1 MTGASRFGH
10 MYAPLR
16 VANYRN
22 FLIGQTISTMGSLIQ
37 MTAQSW
43 VVYELTRSSAA
54 LGTIAMLGSLPL
66 LLVSPYAGT
75 LADRIDR
82 RRLLYGTQAALAALA
97 ATLAILVQTGT
108 VQIWHLYVLAVLTGI
123 VTALDGP
130 ALQAFAADLT
140 GPALVRQ
147 AVSLNMM
154 GFQVSRMVGPSVAGL
169 LVGYYGSATAFWVN
183 AASFLAVILALLRVR
198 FNADSPEA
206 PRRRHAGQAPG
217 TTMDAVRHVLRNPTV
232 VNFYLYPL
240 LYMVG
245 AATTMTLYPVY
256 VGDVLQRDARAL
268 GTIIGAWGAG
278 NLVTSFLILPLV
290 QNVRRT
296 GILSAFL
303 LVWFGAMLALLRFIA
318 LPASMAAIE
327 GLGRRVG
334 IPDPVVAVASVA
346 TFLSGITGPIVLSM
360 ASGLQQAM
368 APPDMRARL
377 AALGTTI
384 TFGTQPFVSLAVGYA
399 GEVFGAPTALLLTA
413 GVLTGLVILLVAFRP
428 SVRAEVIRPHTMVSP
443 PATPPPPESAPPV
456 ASVSTPDGDGT
467 TGTTHSPAAAVLA
480 TAGAPPSGH
489 RGAR

>member
-1 MTGASRFGH
+1 M
-10 MYAPLR
+10 
-16 VANYRN
+16 
-22 FLIGQTISTMGSLIQ
+22 
-37 MTAQSW
+37 
-43 VVYELTRSSAA
+43 
-54 LGTIAMLGSLPL
+54 
-66 LLVSPYAGT
+66 
-75 LADRIDR
+75 
-82 RRLLYGTQAALAALA
+82 
-97 ATLAILVQTGT
+97 
-108 VQIWHLYVLAVLTGI
+108 
-123 VTALDGP
+123 
-130 ALQAFAADLT
+130 
-140 GPALVRQ
+140 
-147 AVSLNMM
+147 
-154 GFQVSRMVGPSVAGL
+154 
-169 LVGYYGSATAFWVN
+169 
-183 AASFLAVILALLRVR
+183 
-198 FNADSPEA
+198 
-206 PRRRHAGQAPG
+206 
-217 TTMDAVRHVLRNPTV
+217 
-232 VNFYLYPL
+232 
-240 LYMVG
+240 
-245 AATTMTLYPVY
+245 YPVY

-290 QNVRRT
+290 QNFRRT

-327 GLGRRVG
+327 GLGGRVG

-428 SVRAEVIRPHTMVSP
+428 SVRAEVVRPNTMVSP

-456 ASVSTPDGDGT
+456 ASVSTPDGEGT

>member
-327 GLGRRVG
+327 GLGGRVG

-428 SVRAEVIRPHTMVSP
+428 SVRAEVVRPNTMVSP

>member
-1 MTGASRFGH
+1 MTGATRFGQ

-75 LADRIDR
+75 LADRVDR
-82 RRLLYGTQAALAALA
+82 RKLLYVTQAALAALA

-108 VQIWHLYVLAVLTGI
+108 VQLWHLYALAVVTGI

-183 AASFLAVILALLRVR
+183 AASFLAVILALLRVK
-198 FNADSPEA
+198 FNADGTGV
-206 PRRRHAGQAPG
+206 PRARRAGQAPG

-240 LYMVG
+240 LYMLG
-245 AATTMTLYPVY
+245 GATTMTLYPVY
-256 VGDVLQRDARAL
+256 VGDTLHRDARAL

-278 NLVTSFLILPLV
+278 NLATSFLILPLV

-303 LVWFGAMLALLRFIA
+303 LVWFGAMLALLRVIA
-318 LPASMAAIE
+318 LPAAMATIE
-327 GLGRRVG
+327 SFGGRFG
-334 IPDPVVAVASVA
+334 IPDPIVVAASIV

-384 TFGTQPFVSLAVGYA
+384 TFGSQPVVNLAVGYT
-399 GEVFGAPTALLLTA
+399 GEAFGAPTALLINA
-413 GVLTGLVILLVAFRP
+413 GILTGLVALLVALRP
-428 SVRAEVIRPHTMVSP
+428 SVRAEVIRPHTMVKP
-443 PATPPPPESAPPV
+443 PDAPSAPETASLSAPSPNGATESGV
-456 ASVSTPDGDGT
+456 ATR
-467 TGTTHSPAAAVLA
+467 PAEAVLA
-480 TAGAPPSGH
+480 TTGAPASGT
-489 RGAR
+489 GGVPA

>member
-1 MTGASRFGH
+1 

-43 VVYELTRSSAA
+43 VVYEITRSSAA

-75 LADRIDR
+75 LADRVDR
-82 RRLLYGTQAALAALA
+82 RRLLFGTQAVLAALA

-108 VQIWHLYVLAVLTGI
+108 VQIWHLYTLAVLTGI
-123 VTALDGP
+123 VTALDLP
-130 ALQAFAADLT
+130 ALQAFAADLA

-198 FNADSPEA
+198 FDPDGGASPRA
-206 PRRRHAGQAPG
+206 RRAGQAPG
-217 TTMDAVRHVLRNPTV
+217 TAMEAVRHVLGDPTI

-240 LYMVG
+240 LYMFG
-245 AATTMTLYPVY
+245 AAATMTLYPVY
-256 VGDVLQRDARAL
+256 VGDTLNRDARAL
-268 GTIIGAWGAG
+268 GTIVGAWGAG

-290 QNVRRT
+290 QNVKRT

-303 LVWFGAMLALLRFIA
+303 LVWFGAMLALLRVIA
-318 LPASMAAIE
+318 LPDVMAAIE
-327 GLGRRVG
+327 TSGERIG
-334 IPDPVVAVASVA
+334 IPDPVVVAASVV
-346 TFLSGITGPIVLSM
+346 TFLSGATGPIVLSL

-377 AALGTTI
+377 AALGTTV
-384 TFGTQPFVSLAVGYA
+384 TFGSQPFVNLAVGYT
-399 GEVFGAPTALLLTA
+399 GEVFGAPTALLINA
-413 GVLTGLVILLVAFRP
+413 GILTGLVILLVALRP
-428 SVRAEVIRPHTMVSP
+428 SVRAEVIRPHTMTNASPTPHAPTSP
-443 PATPPPPESAPPV
+443 PSPTATTDVVREVVPGARPGAVILGTLGIPASGGGATPA
-456 ASVSTPDGDGT
+456 
-467 TGTTHSPAAAVLA
+467 
-480 TAGAPPSGH
+480 
-489 RGAR
+489 